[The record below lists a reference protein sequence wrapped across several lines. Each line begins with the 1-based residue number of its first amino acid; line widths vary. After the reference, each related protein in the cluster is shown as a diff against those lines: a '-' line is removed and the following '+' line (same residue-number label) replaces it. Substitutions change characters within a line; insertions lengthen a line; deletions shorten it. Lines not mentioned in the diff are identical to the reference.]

1 MMSSPPGWTRCNGK
15 LCRACEA
22 AGAITRK
29 QSSEPPQVLP
39 QRHAEKLEPDLIS
52 DFEAAE
58 AFSSKDVELDPDFT
72 GYGKISS
79 FAVDLDLRRQ
89 QLGAKLANGLSGDVG
104 KLCITDVQAT
114 GALAEWNRKHPGME
128 VDRECIILELNGTAV
143 TELSNEEVMK
153 QLRTRGPLKL
163 YVKRVEMAEYRPN
176 EKRLYGL

>member
-1 MMSSPPGWTRCNGK
+1 MSAPGWARCNAG

-22 AGAITRK
+22 KDDISRK
-29 QSSEPPQVLP
+29 QPSEPTQVLSTR
-39 QRHAEKLEPDLIS
+39 QSEKLEPDLIA

-58 AFSSKDVELDPDFT
+58 AFSCKDADVEPDFT
-72 GYGKISS
+72 EYGKISS

-89 QLGAKLANGLSGDVG
+89 SLGAKLANGLSGDVG
-104 KLCITDVQAT
+104 KLCITDVHAT

-128 VDRECIILELNGTAV
+128 VDRDCIILELNGTSV
-143 TELSNEEVMK
+143 MELSNEEVMK

-163 YVKRVEMAEYRPN
+163 YVRRVEMAEYRPN